1 MRWIPPALAEEFAS
15 LGTDAY
21 RIADGEECRIER
33 FGDGVI
39 ISHAAGEPPSGVLE
53 ELAAWCGKAAC

>member
-1 MRWIPPALAEEFAS
+1 MNWIQPALAEEFAS

-21 RIADGEECRIER
+21 RIADGQGCRIER

-39 ISHAAGEPPSGVLE
+39 VSHAADARWLRAFS
-53 ELAAWCGKAAC
+53 KN